1 MREEIYR
8 VVQLLANLD
17 NSKQLSPEDTE
28 KFVDF
33 FVDAVISRVSHKIK
47 NVQENFDFAI
57 YDHPYFDAVSSVV
70 IGEDFT
76 TLLTDEI
83 ESM

>member
-1 MREEIYR
+1 M
-8 VVQLLANLD
+8 
-17 NSKQLSPEDTE
+17 
-28 KFVDF
+28 DF